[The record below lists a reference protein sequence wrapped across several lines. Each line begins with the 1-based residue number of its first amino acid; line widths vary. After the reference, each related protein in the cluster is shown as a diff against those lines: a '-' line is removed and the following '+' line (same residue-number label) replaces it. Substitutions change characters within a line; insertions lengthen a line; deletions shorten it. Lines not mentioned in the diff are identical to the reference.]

1 MRLIKKIQKFLKSWL
16 GCDRGPTIADMKARG
31 MKVGKNLIVDD
42 SCRFDSSH
50 CWLIEIGD
58 DVTFGPQTYVLA
70 HDASTKK
77 YLGYTKIG
85 KVTIE
90 DGCFI
95 GADSLVMPG
104 VHIGKNCIIGAKSVV
119 TSNVPDGSVYI
130 GAPARFVCTT
140 QEYIERQ
147 KKSMEKYPV
156 YDESFTLNGGIT
168 PEKKQQML
176 DEMKDRKGFVV

>member
-1 MRLIKKIQKFLKSWL
+1 MNVLKELLYRL
-16 GCDRGPTIADMKARG
+16 RGDYTTEKLINMG
-31 MKVGKNLIVDD
+31 MKVGYNFSRLKGTILDP
-42 SCRFDSSH
+42 SH

-95 GADSLVMPG
+95 GADSLIMPG

-140 QEYIERQ
+140 QEYIDKQ
-147 KKSMEKYPV
+147 KKGMEKYPI
-156 YDESFTLNGGIT
+156 YDVSFTLNGGIT